1 MPMINPPQ
9 HHSPLSNAEPKPSFR
24 QPHFDCTDLPHALE
38 LKVYVPGV
46 DASGVEITT
55 LGPDL
60 GITARKPHHVR
71 VNWPALHLERVQRD
85 YQLKLRLGTGYD
97 FGSLRVN
104 SPTKCSRSGCRK
116 GSPSPRA
123 SNSWRDPGDI
133 RIGLARWRR
142 GP

>member
-85 YQLKLRLGTGYD
+85 YQLKLRLGTGYN
-97 FGSLRVN
+97 FGSLR
-104 SPTKCSRSGCRK
+104 
-116 GSPSPRA
+116 A
-123 SNSWRDPGDI
+123 E
-133 RIGLARWRR
+133 LADGVLTLWLPKRESVAE
-142 GP
+142 GQQLVA

>member
-1 MPMINPPQ
+1 MPMIIPPQ
-9 HHSPLSNAEPKPSFR
+9 HHSQLPIEELTKSFR

-60 GITARKPHHVR
+60 GITARKAHHVR

-85 YQLKLRLGTGYD
+85 YQLKLRLGTGYN
-97 FGSLRVN
+97 FGSLR
-104 SPTKCSRSGCRK
+104 
-116 GSPSPRA
+116 A
-123 SNSWRDPGDI
+123 E
-133 RIGLARWRR
+133 LADGVLTLWLPKRESVAE
-142 GP
+142 GQQLVA

>member
-71 VNWPALHLERVQRD
+71 VNWPALHLESVQRD

-97 FGSLRVN
+97 FGSLR
-104 SPTKCSRSGCRK
+104 
-116 GSPSPRA
+116 A
-123 SNSWRDPGDI
+123 E
-133 RIGLARWRR
+133 LADEVLTLWLPKRESVAE
-142 GP
+142 GQQLVA

>member
-60 GITARKPHHVR
+60 GITARKAHHVR
-71 VNWPALHLERVQRD
+71 VNWPALHLESVQRD

-97 FGSLRVN
+97 FGSLR
-104 SPTKCSRSGCRK
+104 
-116 GSPSPRA
+116 A
-123 SNSWRDPGDI
+123 E
-133 RIGLARWRR
+133 LADEVLTLWLPKRESVAE
-142 GP
+142 GQQLVA